1 MYAPFRVGILRVGEE
16 VWTTQ
21 NAFDS
26 QSVGT
31 DILVRPRANAVRPYG
46 RRERPLCRSANFH
59 QILRALREAPLQIV
73 FTVSYEKNARLFL
86 QKDRALYFDI

>member
-16 VWTTQ
+16 VRTAQ
-21 NAFDS
+21 SAFDS

-46 RRERPLCRSANFH
+46 VVHHHSVCAKSN
-59 QILRALREAPLQIV
+59 RARGAEV
-73 FTVSYEKNARLFL
+73 RVSSGHL
-86 QKDRALYFDI
+86 

>member
-16 VWTTQ
+16 VRTTQ

-31 DILVRPRANAVRPYG
+31 DILVRPRANA
-46 RRERPLCRSANFH
+46 EQL
-59 QILRALREAPLQIV
+59 
-73 FTVSYEKNARLFL
+73 YET
-86 QKDRALYFDI
+86 